1 MTARAFFRFVLP
13 FAVIWIILNVVCF
26 VGFVI
31 R

>member
-1 MTARAFFRFVLP
+1 MTTRAFIRFLIP
-13 FAVIWIILNVVCF
+13 FAVIWIILNVTCF